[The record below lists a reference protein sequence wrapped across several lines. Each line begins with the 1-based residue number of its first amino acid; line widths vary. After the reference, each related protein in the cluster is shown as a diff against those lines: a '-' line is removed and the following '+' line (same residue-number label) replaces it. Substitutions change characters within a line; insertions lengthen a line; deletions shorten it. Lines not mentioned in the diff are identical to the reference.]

1 MPKKTSAAAP
11 RVSLKVGCGWMVS
24 TRSPTAAPISMANTA
39 SEIRSPAPAPTMPQ
53 PSRRSFAGSMI
64 HLVRPS
70 VRPTACARPLAAQ
83 GNWATETARFCRSA
97 SVCVNPAQAISG
109 SVKTTAGMAGR
120 EGDGMA
126 GKRLDGRLSLVRR
139 LVRQHRLARGV
150 ADGEDVRV
158 TGAALAVDDEEAL
171 RIDGDV
177 GVLQAE
183 AVAVRPP
190 AHGEKDA
197 AELPHLLDA
206 VGLEGG
212 FDCILLVDQAEEFR
226 ARVDRLELL
235 LESFVQRADEV
246 AIDAGQQ
253 AVGHLDH
260 GDAAAQRGV
269 HGAHFQANVAAANH
283 QQRLRRV
290 DQLQGRGGIHDP
302 RSRQIE
308 GGNPRRPR
316 TRRDDAMLEANAV
329 VGQGLS
335 VDGRQSQRLRVLEGG
350 LGADDLHLSLAADL
364 LQTGGERGDDLF
376 FLRGGLPAGSS
387 AAGRRRPR
395 LRGVSLRP

>member
-1 MPKKTSAAAP
+1 
-11 RVSLKVGCGWMVS
+11 
-24 TRSPTAAPISMANTA
+24 
-39 SEIRSPAPAPTMPQ
+39 
-53 PSRRSFAGSMI
+53 
-64 HLVRPS
+64 
-70 VRPTACARPLAAQ
+70 
-83 GNWATETARFCRSA
+83 
-97 SVCVNPAQAISG
+97 
-109 SVKTTAGMAGR
+109 
-120 EGDGMA
+120 MA

-316 TRRDDAMLEANAV
+316 ARRDDAMLEANAV

-335 VDGRQSQRLRVLEGG
+335 VERTPI
-350 LGADDLHLSLAADL
+350 AA
-364 LQTGGERGDDLF
+364 
-376 FLRGGLPAGSS
+376 S
-387 AAGRRRPR
+387 ASPRRRPW
-395 LRGVSLRP
+395 RGRPAPFACRRSASDRRRARRRPFLSARRASSRIVGGGKTTPQASRRFASSMTLATWSRAFEGMQPRSRQTPPRRGSRSTRATCIPRSAAKNAAAYPPGPPPTTTSCVFMRRN